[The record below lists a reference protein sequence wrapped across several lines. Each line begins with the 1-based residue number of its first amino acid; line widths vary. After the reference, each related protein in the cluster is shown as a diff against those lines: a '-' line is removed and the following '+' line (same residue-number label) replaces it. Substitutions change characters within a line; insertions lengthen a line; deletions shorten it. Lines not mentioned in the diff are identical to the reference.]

1 MKNQNAVVCV
11 IPSRSQGDQ
20 INNLNFLY
28 VGDKMLLEF
37 SIISA
42 IESKIFK
49 EIYVIFDNIKHKNYF
64 EKKYKIRGIVNIKR
78 NINFKKLIKKYRKK
92 YFDLYS
98 YICVLF
104 PNSPFKNKK
113 TLRNMYL
120 QIKKNNLNFVV
131 SGCVEK
137 NKHYL
142 KNSKKYFKFQK
153 KKILVNQKFITHL
166 VVLIFSKVN
175 LTIMIVIQTIL
186 RIKTSIYLIIMKVF
200 RYILYMI

>member
-64 EKKYKIRGIVNIKR
+64 EKKY
-78 NINFKKLIKKYRKK
+78 RKK

-142 KNSKKYFKFQK
+142 KNSKKYFK
-153 KKILVNQKFITHL
+153 I
-166 VVLIFSKVN
+166 
-175 LTIMIVIQTIL
+175 
-186 RIKTSIYLIIMKVF
+186 
-200 RYILYMI
+200 

>member
-64 EKKYKIRGIVNIKR
+64 EKKYKICGIVNIKR
-78 NINFKKLIKKYRKK
+78 NIDFTKLIKKYRKK
-92 YFDLYS
+92 YFDSYS
-98 YICVLF
+98 YMCVLF

-113 TLRNMYL
+113 TLRNIYL

-142 KNSKKYFKFQK
+142 KNSKKYFKISK
-153 KKILVNQKFITHL
+153 KKK
-166 VVLIFSKVN
+166 
-175 LTIMIVIQTIL
+175 
-186 RIKTSIYLIIMKVF
+186 Y
-200 RYILYMI
+200 